1 MVTHT
6 PGPPIPPGPPPPPIP
21 PSPPSPRLQIFL
33 PLVRMQPT
41 PPIPPGSPIP
51 PPPISPRLQIFLPLV
66 RMQPTPIP
74 RLQIFLLRL
83 CESESEG
90 LNCTATQQSGY
101 GEGVLSGARRVDTGT
116 AASVELFG
124 VNPNSHS
131 SRASTTT
138 QSVPLRPNVS
148 GAYIS
153 SALAGGTTNVPG
165 VVALAV

>member
-1 MVTHT
+1 MGIHT
-6 PGPPIPPGPPPPPIP
+6 PGPPPTSTRRPLRPPP
-21 PSPPSPRLQIFL
+21 SSRLQIFL

-41 PPIPPGSPIP
+41 PIPTSTPETPQ
-51 PPPISPRLQIFLPLV
+51 SPRLQIFLPLV

-90 LNCTATQQSGY
+90 INCTATQQPGY
-101 GEGVLSGARRVDTGT
+101 GGVLGGARRVNTGT

>member
-6 PGPPIPPGPPPPPIP
+6 PGPPIPPPPPPIP
-21 PSPPSPRLQIFL
+21 PPTPSPRLQIFL

-41 PPIPPGSPIP
+41 PPIPP
-51 PPPISPRLQIFLPLV
+51 
-66 RMQPTPIP
+66 PTPSP

-90 LNCTATQQSGY
+90 LNCTAIQQPGY
-101 GEGVLSGARRVDTGT
+101 GEGVLGGARRVDTGT
-116 AASVELFG
+116 AALVELFG

>member
-1 MVTHT
+1 
-6 PGPPIPPGPPPPPIP
+6 
-21 PSPPSPRLQIFL
+21 
-33 PLVRMQPT
+33 
-41 PPIPPGSPIP
+41 
-51 PPPISPRLQIFLPLV
+51 
-66 RMQPTPIP
+66 MQPTPIP

-90 LNCTATQQSGY
+90 LNCTATQQPGY
-101 GEGVLSGARRVDTGT
+101 GEGVLGGARRVDTGT

>member
-6 PGPPIPPGPPPPPIP
+6 PGPPIPPGSPIPPPPIP
-21 PSPPSPRLQIFL
+21 PPTPSPRLQIFL

-41 PPIPPGSPIP
+41 PPIPPP
-51 PPPISPRLQIFLPLV
+51 PSPRLQIFLPLV

-90 LNCTATQQSGY
+90 INCTATQQPGY